1 MAISQMVGAS
11 IKRREDPRL
20 VTGTGS
26 YVDDIP
32 QTALVHMHVVRSSE
46 AHARILGI
54 ETGRATEADGVVAI
68 LTGKDLKPEF
78 GAPLPVTVCF
88 VPDKKYPTHYPIAID
103 KVHYVGEPV
112 AIVLA
117 SSRAAAEDAG
127 ERIEVKYQSLP
138 AVVDIEQRLIQQ
150 RLIPIAIEPRGVLAD
165 YKTFSNKLTVWSST
179 QIPHFVKVWLAVILG
194 ISESNVRVVAPD
206 VGGGFGSKIRVYPEE
221 ILTALASRRL
231 GRPVKWIEDRNEN
244 VKATHHGRDQIGLD
258 RVVLPEP
265 HLARPA
271 RQPERVACGHGVE
284 VEAGLERELVAQDP
298 LPFFLPSR
306 CWACWSR
313 RAPTR

>member
-1 MAISQMVGAS
+1 MRLLHTRHDHGRQAAARAQSQPHRTRDPGRTRGESLPLHRVRQRRQLEPGGAQGSGARGRPQGARAGLGEKREDFTMAISQMVGAS

-26 YVDDIP
+26 YVDDIS

-54 ETGRATEADGVVAI
+54 ETARAKEADGVLAI

-88 VPDKKYPTHYPIAID
+88 VPDKKYPNHYPIAID

-138 AVVDIEQRLIQQ
+138 AVVAIQNA
-150 RLIPIAIEPRGVLAD
+150 IAAGAPGPPQGPGSKPSD
-165 YKTFSNKLTVWSST
+165 D
-179 QIPHFVKVWLAVILG
+179 VKVA
-194 ISESNVRVVAPD
+194 
-206 VGGGFGSKIRVYPEE
+206 
-221 ILTALASRRL
+221 
-231 GRPVKWIEDRNEN
+231 
-244 VKATHHGRDQIGLD
+244 
-258 RVVLPEP
+258 
-265 HLARPA
+265 AR
-271 RQPERVACGHGVE
+271 GH
-284 VEAGLERELVAQDP
+284 EA
-298 LPFFLPSR
+298 
-306 CWACWSR
+306 
-313 RAPTR
+313 

>member
-26 YVDDIP
+26 YVDDLL

-54 ETGRATEADGVVAI
+54 ETSRAKEADGVVAI

-88 VPDKKYPTHYPIAID
+88 VPDKKYPNHYPIAID
-103 KVHYVGEPV
+103 KVHYVGEPL

-127 ERIEVKYQSLP
+127 ERIELKNHSLP
-138 AVVDIEQRLIQQ
+138 
-150 RLIPIAIEPRGVLAD
+150 
-165 YKTFSNKLTVWSST
+165 
-179 QIPHFVKVWLAVILG
+179 
-194 ISESNVRVVAPD
+194 
-206 VGGGFGSKIRVYPEE
+206 
-221 ILTALASRRL
+221 
-231 GRPVKWIEDRNEN
+231 PVSAMG
-244 VKATHHGRDQIGLD
+244 KATRKGAPISNEGLGTN
-258 RVVLPEP
+258 P
-265 HLARPA
+265 
-271 RQPERVACGHGVE
+271 
-284 VEAGLERELVAQDP
+284 
-298 LPFFLPSR
+298 
-306 CWACWSR
+306 
-313 RAPTR
+313 

>member
-32 QTALVHMHVVRSSE
+32 LPALVHMHVVRSSE

-54 ETGRATEADGVVAI
+54 ETGRAKEADGVLAV
-68 LTGKDLKPEF
+68 LTGKALRPEF

-88 VPDKKYPTHYPIAID
+88 VPDKKYPNHYPIAVD

-138 AVVDIEQRLIQQ
+138 AVVDIEK
-150 RLIPIAIEPRGVLAD
+150 AIEKGAPVLHE
-165 YKTFSNKLTVWSST
+165 K
-179 QIPHFVKVWLAVILG
+179 
-194 ISESNVRVVAPD
+194 
-206 VGGGFGSKIRVYPEE
+206 
-221 ILTALASRRL
+221 L
-231 GRPVKWIEDRNEN
+231 GRNPSLVVKI
-244 VKATHHGRDQIGLD
+244 A
-258 RVVLPEP
+258 
-265 HLARPA
+265 
-271 RQPERVACGHGVE
+271 
-284 VEAGLERELVAQDP
+284 AGAIDAALTETAGTPQRSAILQ
-298 LPFFLPSR
+298 S
-306 CWACWSR
+306 
-313 RAPTR
+313 

>member
-26 YVDDIP
+26 YVDDIQ

-54 ETGRATEADGVVAI
+54 ETGRAKEADGVVAI

-88 VPDKKYPTHYPIAID
+88 VPDKKYPNHYPMAID

-138 AVVDIEQRLIQQ
+138 AVVGIEK
-150 RLIPIAIEPRGVLAD
+150 AIEAGAPGLPR
-165 YKTFSNKLTVWSST
+165 
-179 QIPHFVKVWLAVILG
+179 
-194 ISESNVRVVAPD
+194 EVRRHPPASVA
-206 VGGGFGSKIRVYPEE
+206 FGHP
-221 ILTALASRRL
+221 
-231 GRPVKWIEDRNEN
+231 
-244 VKATHHGRDQIGLD
+244 
-258 RVVLPEP
+258 
-265 HLARPA
+265 
-271 RQPERVACGHGVE
+271 
-284 VEAGLERELVAQDP
+284 
-298 LPFFLPSR
+298 
-306 CWACWSR
+306 
-313 RAPTR
+313 